1 MYDELAMRRAGIQLR
16 GRLDH
21 DTGGA
26 EAAVEAIAALRGG
39 VWTVRSL
46 QQWHAGA
53 GV

>member
-1 MYDELAMRRAGIQLR
+1 MYDELAMRRAGIHYGVVSITTLA
-16 GRLDH
+16 
-21 DTGGA
+21 GA